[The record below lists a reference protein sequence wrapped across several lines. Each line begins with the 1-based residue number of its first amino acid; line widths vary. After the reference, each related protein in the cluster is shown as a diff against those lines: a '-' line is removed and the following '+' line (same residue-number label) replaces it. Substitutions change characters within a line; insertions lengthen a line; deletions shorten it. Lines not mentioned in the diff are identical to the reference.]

1 MRVMQL
7 LLSNPQQ
14 LAYHICSLILFP
26 SSSMVLILKSIP
38 EEKGEREREE
48 REERNESIQPCFC
61 ICWQHSGEVLS
72 IS

>member
-26 SSSMVLILKSIP
+26 SSSMVLILRSIP
-38 EEKGEREREE
+38 GDGEE
-48 REERNESIQPCFC
+48 REEN
-61 ICWQHSGEVLS
+61 
-72 IS
+72 